1 MDKTS
6 RTSNDAEQVLSA
18 LRDLYNGGQTGFL
31 ILIAVF
37 VVAVLLLGYLIYAQ
51 RQALSFVDSRIK
63 AVDQQM
69 KALGANIQTVD
80 LQMKA
85 ADAVRLESREAQES
99 RAKDITGRVET
110 IATINDELR
119 KELERIKN
127 SQNMLAD
134 TQRGLIASHKQLKED
149 IKTYITLGLDDIK
162 ERMSTVTV
170 TQLIE
175 QLPPVMKSEI
185 DSTMKDMYDSVAK
198 TAAERFQTISTDS
211 VAQSEFINKLEE
223 RIISRVYNTAY
234 RSVNNLLDNVRYN
247 LGNEAFLDAL
257 ADRIALRLEVRLSRG
272 RY

>member
-6 RTSNDAEQVLSA
+6 PTSNDAAQILSA
-18 LRDLYNGGQTGFL
+18 LRDLYNEGQTGFL
-31 ILIAVF
+31 VLIAVF
-37 VVAVLLLGYLIYAQ
+37 VVAVLLFSYLIYAQ

-69 KALGANIQTVD
+69 KALGATIQTVD

-99 RAKDITGRVET
+99 SAKDITGRVET

-127 SQNMLAD
+127 SQNMLVD

-175 QLPPVMKSEI
+175 QLPPVMKAEI

-198 TAAERFQTISTDS
+198 TATERFQTISTDS
-211 VAQSEFINKLEE
+211 VVRSEFINKLEE
-223 RIISRVYNTAY
+223 KLIHHTTYAVE
-234 RSVNNLLDNVRYN
+234 RSLSDMFHHTRYQ
-247 LGNEAFLDAL
+247 GNDFLDAL
-257 ADRIALRLEVRLSRG
+257 VDRITLRLEQRLSRG